1 MIAQSLSGGQP
12 KMRAYDPAAAIIKPE
27 RLIETTSSLIHH
39 IQKSGSG
46 ILPELFRQIPLSSP
60 TKTHD
65 DDHSY
70 GNTKSEQTMNI

>member
-46 ILPELFRQIPLSSP
+46 ILPELFPADPSFVPPQ
-60 TKTHD
+60 KTLMMIIRMEIL
-65 DDHSY
+65 
-70 GNTKSEQTMNI
+70 NRNKQ